1 MARFEVDGL
10 DALTTDLADLAK
22 LPDSVVDG
30 MLNAEADVLVAE
42 QRKTA
47 EQMLRGRGY
56 ETGATARSIKK
67 GKIKKSG
74 NDRTLY
80 ITPTGTNARGV
91 RNAEVAFLNEY
102 GVKSKNI
109 PARPF
114 IRTAN
119 EQAGDRAVEASE
131 KVLNAYL
138 DSKNL

>member
-10 DALTTDLADLAK
+10 DALTDDLAELAK

-56 ETGATARSIKK
+56 ETGTTARSIKK

-80 ITPTGTNARGV
+80 ITPTGTNARGT
-91 RNAEVAFLNEY
+91 RNAEVAFINEY
-102 GVKSKNI
+102 GKKGQ

-119 EQAGDRAVEASE
+119 ERAGDRAVEAGE

>member
-10 DALTTDLADLAK
+10 DALTDDLAELAK

-42 QRKTA
+42 QKKTA
-47 EQMLRGRGY
+47 EEYLGKKGY
-56 ETGATARSIKK
+56 GTGSTARSIKK

-74 NDRTLY
+74 NDRTIY
-80 ITPTGTNARGV
+80 ITPTGTNAHGV

-102 GVKSKNI
+102 GVESKNI

-114 IRTAN
+114 IRIAN
-119 EQAGDRAVEASE
+119 ERAGDRAVEAGE

>member
-74 NDRTLY
+74 NDRTIY
-80 ITPTGTNARGV
+80 ITPTGTNARGT
-91 RNAEVAFLNEY
+91 RNAEVAFINEY
-102 GVKSKNI
+102 GKKGQ

-119 EQAGDRAVEASE
+119 ERAGDRAVEAGE